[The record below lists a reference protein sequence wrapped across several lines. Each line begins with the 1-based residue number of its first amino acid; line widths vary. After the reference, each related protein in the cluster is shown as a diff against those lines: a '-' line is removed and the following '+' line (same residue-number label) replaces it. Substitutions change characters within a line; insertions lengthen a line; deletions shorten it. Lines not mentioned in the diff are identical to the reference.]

1 MEGANNT
8 YKLEQG
14 GQEYIFSAGIVENK
28 LRMTCQNSS
37 NPNNKKFL
45 RDFTVTELNKI
56 DNLFTIIKT
65 PEQALEYIDKAL
77 SKHKVGINEENGGL
91 KLTFYITSNGVS
103 NQIDIPLGDSGSAI
117 PESNVEVISANQTYG
132 KVDYMGNS
140 AINTNIDSLLNNAFH
155 ENNQDYSNF
164 QNMNVYGTVQP
175 NSSFDINKYIQ
186 TDNNNYNN
194 YNYNYNYDK
203 PFIGQADDSENQ
215 YYPNNPQYYQNYS
228 TNQDFQSYQ
237 TYDNNTKQ
245 YTESASPFIW
255 QNDNGQNNMNY
266 DEEIKKMLQQTNVNT
281 NVDINTDEDV
291 LKAFGN
297 LNISPNQNLT
307 SVFPPQGPSINSQ
320 MVDYNLE
327 NLNVQKNNDIP
338 FQTVESVQVQG
349 IPAHNVQNEQNT
361 QIQQNIITTTTTKEQ
376 VNTKEKRS
384 ASKTKKGGVKK
395 PTTEKKVKS
404 AESEEIKMLRSQLA
418 ELEPLKK
425 RMAEMEVLKGQLT
438 ELNTLRAQVAE
449 YNSVKSQLKEMN
461 NLRTQNKQLNSIKE
475 QLSNEVEELRLRVK
489 ELEEINQKY
498 EEEIKMYKENE
509 RIYSM
514 RSRMTNSDNKEVDE
528 DNQDNQA
535 EQDEEMVVRGDII
548 HDKEELEFLAKKINK
563 LNQKLSVNLLYK
575 ASTDSDK
582 AAAFHA
588 KCDQAKSSI
597 VLVETDKGKRFGGYT
612 TCSWSGDCIEKKDEE
627 AFVFSLD
634 KMKAYDNIQGEDAI
648 GCYPKFGPIF
658 LGCQIRIYDD
668 AFTKGGTTFERGLNF
683 DTQED
688 YELTGGDRLFKIK
701 EIEVYEV
708 VKE

>member
-1 MEGANNT
+1 MEEGANNT
-8 YKLEQG
+8 YRLEQG
-14 GQEYIFSAGIVENK
+14 GQEYIFSAGIVGNK

-56 DNLFTIIKT
+56 DNHFKIIKT

-117 PESNVEVISANQTYG
+117 PESNVEVSSANQAYG

-175 NSSFDINKYIQ
+175 NSSFDINKFIQ
-186 TDNNNYNN
+186 GDNNNYNN
-194 YNYNYNYDK
+194 YNNYNYDK
-203 PFIGQADDSENQ
+203 SPFIGQVDDSANQ
-215 YYPNNPQYYQNYS
+215 YCQNNPQYDQNYN
-228 TNQDFQSYQ
+228 TNQVFQSYQ
-237 TYDNNTKQ
+237 TYDNNAKP

-266 DEEIKKMLQQTNVNT
+266 DEEINKILQQTNVNT
-281 NVDINTDEDV
+281 NVDSADEDV

-297 LNISPNQNLT
+297 LNISPNQNPT

-327 NLNVQKNNDIP
+327 NMNVQKNNDIP

-349 IPAHNVQNEQNT
+349 VTAHNVQNVENVQNT
-361 QIQQNIITTTTTKEQ
+361 QIEQNIITTTTTKEQ

-384 ASKTKKGGVKK
+384 ASKTRKEGAKK
-395 PTTEKKVKS
+395 PTTEKKVKK

-461 NLRTQNKQLNSIKE
+461 NLRTQNKQLNLIKE
-475 QLSNEVEELRLRVK
+475 QLTTEVEELRSKVK

-509 RIYSM
+509 RMYSM
-514 RSRMTNSDNKEVDE
+514 RSRMTNSENKEVSE
-528 DNQDNQA
+528 DNQAD
-535 EQDEEMVVRGDII
+535 QDEEIVVRGDII
-548 HDKEELEFLAKKINK
+548 HNKEELEFLAKKINK
-563 LNQKLSVNLLYK
+563 LNQKLSVYLLYK

-634 KMKAYDNIQGEDAI
+634 KMKTYDNIQGEDAI

-688 YELTGGDRLFKIK
+688 YELTGGDRLFNIK

>member
-1 MEGANNT
+1 MIQRINII
-8 YKLEQG
+8 Q
-14 GQEYIFSAGIVENK
+14 II
-28 LRMTCQNSS
+28 
-37 NPNNKKFL
+37 PN
-45 RDFTVTELNKI
+45 
-56 DNLFTIIKT
+56 
-65 PEQALEYIDKAL
+65 
-77 SKHKVGINEENGGL
+77 
-91 KLTFYITSNGVS
+91 
-103 NQIDIPLGDSGSAI
+103 
-117 PESNVEVISANQTYG
+117 
-132 KVDYMGNS
+132 
-140 AINTNIDSLLNNAFH
+140 
-155 ENNQDYSNF
+155 
-164 QNMNVYGTVQP
+164 
-175 NSSFDINKYIQ
+175 
-186 TDNNNYNN
+186 
-194 YNYNYNYDK
+194 
-203 PFIGQADDSENQ
+203 NQ
-215 YYPNNPQYYQNYS
+215 YYPNNPQYNQNYS
-228 TNQDFQSYQ
+228 TNQAFQSYNYNEQ
-237 TYDNNTKQ
+237 Q
-245 YTESASPFIW
+245 YMESSSSPFMW
-255 QNDNGQNNMNY
+255 QVDNGQNNMNY
-266 DEEIKKMLQQTNVNT
+266 DEEIKKILQQTNVNVNT

-297 LNISPNQNLT
+297 LNISPNQNT
-307 SVFPPQGPSINSQ
+307 TKVFPPQGPSINSQ

-327 NLNVQKNNDIP
+327 NMNVQKNNDIP
-338 FQTVESVQVQG
+338 FQTVENVQVH
-349 IPAHNVQNEQNT
+349 PAQNVQVHPVQNVQNEQNT

-384 ASKTKKGGVKK
+384 ASKNKKGGAKK
-395 PTTEKKVKS
+395 PTTEKKVKNT
-404 AESEEIKMLRSQLA
+404 ESEEIKMLRSQLA

-449 YNSVKSQLKEMN
+449 YNSVKNQLKEMN
-461 NLRTQNKQLNSIKE
+461 NIRTQNKQLNAIKE

-498 EEEIKMYKENE
+498 EEEIKMLKENE
-509 RIYSM
+509 RLYSM
-514 RSRMTNSDNKEVDE
+514 RSRMTNSDNKEIYEDNQ

-597 VLVETDKGKRFGGYT
+597 VLVETDKGKRFGGFT

-634 KMKAYDNIQGEDAI
+634 KMKTYDNIPGEDAI

-668 AFTKGGTTFERGLNF
+668 AFTKGGTTFERGLNY

-688 YELTGGDRLFKIK
+688 YELTGGDRSFNIK

>member
-8 YKLEQG
+8 YRLEQG
-14 GQEYIFSAGIVENK
+14 GQEYIFSAGIVGNK

-65 PEQALEYIDKAL
+65 TEQALEYIDKAL

-117 PESNVEVISANQTYG
+117 PESNVEVSSANQAYG

-175 NSSFDINKYIQ
+175 NSSFDINKFIQ
-186 TDNNNYNN
+186 GDNNNYNN
-194 YNYNYNYDK
+194 YNNYNYDK
-203 PFIGQADDSENQ
+203 SPFIGQVDDSANQ
-215 YYPNNPQYYQNYS
+215 YCQNNPQYDQNYN
-228 TNQDFQSYQ
+228 TNQVFQSYQ
-237 TYDNNTKQ
+237 TYDNNAKP

-266 DEEIKKMLQQTNVNT
+266 DEEINKILQQTNVNT
-281 NVDINTDEDV
+281 NVDSADEDV

-297 LNISPNQNLT
+297 LNISPNQNPT

-327 NLNVQKNNDIP
+327 NMNVQKNNDIP

-349 IPAHNVQNEQNT
+349 VTAHNVQNVENVQNT
-361 QIQQNIITTTTTKEQ
+361 QIEQNIITTTTTKEQ

-384 ASKTKKGGVKK
+384 ASKTRKGGAKK
-395 PTTEKKVKS
+395 PTTEKKVKN
-404 AESEEIKMLRSQLA
+404 AESEEVKMLRSQLA

-461 NLRTQNKQLNSIKE
+461 NLRTQNKQLNLIKE
-475 QLSNEVEELRLRVK
+475 QLTTEVEELRSKVK

-509 RIYSM
+509 RMYSM
-514 RSRMTNSDNKEVDE
+514 RSRMTNSENKEVSE
-528 DNQDNQA
+528 DNQAD
-535 EQDEEMVVRGDII
+535 QDEEIVVRGDII
-548 HDKEELEFLAKKINK
+548 HNKEELEFLAKKINK
-563 LNQKLSVNLLYK
+563 LNQKLSVYLLYK

-634 KMKAYDNIQGEDAI
+634 KMKTYDNIQGEDAI

-688 YELTGGDRLFKIK
+688 YELTGGDRLFNIK

>member
-8 YKLEQG
+8 YRLEQG
-14 GQEYIFSAGIVENK
+14 GQEYIFSAGIVGNK

-65 PEQALEYIDKAL
+65 TEQALEYIDKAL

-117 PESNVEVISANQTYG
+117 PESNVEVSSANQAYG

-175 NSSFDINKYIQ
+175 NSSFDINKFIQ
-186 TDNNNYNN
+186 GDNNNYNN
-194 YNYNYNYDK
+194 YNNYNYDK
-203 PFIGQADDSENQ
+203 SPFIGQVDDSANQ
-215 YYPNNPQYYQNYS
+215 YCQNNPQYDQNYN
-228 TNQDFQSYQ
+228 TNQVFQSYQ
-237 TYDNNTKQ
+237 TYDNNAKP

-266 DEEIKKMLQQTNVNT
+266 DEEINKILQQTNVNT
-281 NVDINTDEDV
+281 NVDSADEDV

-297 LNISPNQNLT
+297 LNISPNQNPT

-327 NLNVQKNNDIP
+327 NMNVQKNNDIP

-349 IPAHNVQNEQNT
+349 VTAHNVQNVENVQNT
-361 QIQQNIITTTTTKEQ
+361 QIEQNIITTTTTKEQ

-384 ASKTKKGGVKK
+384 ASKTRKEGAKK
-395 PTTEKKVKS
+395 PTTEKKVKK

-461 NLRTQNKQLNSIKE
+461 NLRTQNKQLNLIKE
-475 QLSNEVEELRLRVK
+475 QLTTEVEELRSKVK

-509 RIYSM
+509 RMYSM
-514 RSRMTNSDNKEVDE
+514 RSRMTNSENKEVSE
-528 DNQDNQA
+528 DNQAD
-535 EQDEEMVVRGDII
+535 QDEEIVVRGDII
-548 HDKEELEFLAKKINK
+548 HNKEELEFLAKKINK
-563 LNQKLSVNLLYK
+563 LNQKLSVYLLYK

-634 KMKAYDNIQGEDAI
+634 KMKTYDNIQGEDAI

-688 YELTGGDRLFKIK
+688 YELTGGDRLFNIK